1 MMILGRGAFS
11 SFFSLPTPSPSG
23 TARWLTHLGLPLLV
37 LLVHGFWPLLGLLQL
52 LMANLRGHLALHLLE
67 LQPFQ
72 ELGLHQQLPVQCLL
86 VGGQLLVSCQ
96 VLLIYSHL
104 LLQVGQ
110 ALVLLFLQTP
120 SSWLLTSII
129 SCKLDES
136 ILQLGQL
143 LLELVV
149 LQEHTAGCGSVIVHS
164 F

>member
-1 MMILGRGAFS
+1 
-11 SFFSLPTPSPSG
+11 
-23 TARWLTHLGLPLLV
+23 
-37 LLVHGFWPLLGLLQL
+37 
-52 LMANLRGHLALHLLE
+52 MANLRGHLALHLLE
-67 LQPFQ
+67 LQLFQ